1 MAGGHGM
8 IRTERLSIVP
18 FEMKY
23 LKEYYM
29 GFNEEITKY
38 QWPDPFGSMDDAK
51 GVLQGFLDEMGRGET
66 LIFSILSE
74 DAAFLGS
81 VEVHGLMGD
90 CPELG
95 IWIMVPRQNKGYAY
109 EALAAVL
116 SYVRSRYGKDEFYY
130 EADARNIGS
139 VKLLQKFGKEY
150 GILAGE
156 AEKLITE
163 SGKKLELQGY
173 ILKAK

>member
-1 MAGGHGM
+1 M
-8 IRTERLSIVP
+8 IRTERIIIVP

-23 LKEYYM
+23 LKDYYL

-38 QWPDPFGSMDDAK
+38 QWPDPFGSMDDARDM
-51 GVLQGFLDEMGRGET
+51 LQEFLDEMEREET
-66 LIFSILSE
+66 LIFCILSG

-95 IWIMVPRQNKGYAY
+95 VWIVESEQGRGYAY
-109 EALAAVL
+109 EALAEVL
-116 SYVRSRYGKDEFYY
+116 GYVRSQYGKDAFYY
-130 EADARNIGS
+130 EADIRNIGS
-139 VKLLQKFGKEY
+139 VKLLKKFEEEY
-150 GILAGE
+150 EIIAQGV
-156 AEKLITE
+156 EKSITD

-173 ILKAK
+173 ILRAK